1 MIQRLAGSAVDG
13 KLGLSWMLVTPA
25 KALSVSIAHDVEGTV
40 NERTFVVPP
49 IQSILLD
56 VGPGAWWARVGAWD
70 GSDLEGRLDW
80 SGVQGPFLV
89 GGTRPL
95 PKETAP
101 SVSVVH
107 TQAIQGG
114 IRFHLGSS
122 APVWTI
128 LEASVN
134 PKFPASGT
142 VTRYAY
148 DVGKGQVECMGLLP
162 NTVYS
167 VRLRTFGPDSGVLP
181 THSVKQLSKGIVAHR
196 RQIAKP
202 LKLSSAADTTVSRGD
217 SMLIRDAKA
226 QPAMRFPSH
235 TFYLKH
241 KAALEKTKEDK
252 KVV

>member
-1 MIQRLAGSAVDG
+1 MIQRLSGSAVDG

-25 KALSVSIAHDVEGTV
+25 KALSVSVANDVEGTV

-56 VGPGAWWARVGAWD
+56 VGPGAWWARIGAWD

-80 SGVQGPFLV
+80 SGVQGPFV
-89 GGTRPL
+89 VTSTKPL
-95 PKETAP
+95 IKETASST
-101 SVSVVH
+101 SVIH

-114 IRFHLGSS
+114 IRFHLGTTD
-122 APVWTI
+122 PIWTI
-128 LEASVN
+128 LEASTN
-134 PKFPASGT
+134 PKFPASST
-142 VTRYAY
+142 ATRYAFTT
-148 DVGKGQVECMGLLP
+148 KGQVECMGLQP

-167 VRLRTFGPDSGVLP
+167 VRVRTFGPDSGSLP
-181 THSVKQLSKGIVAHR
+181 TDSVKQLSKGIVAHR